1 MATGMGID
9 FVHQEIVLKSG
20 TSLWW
25 APMAW
30 AIFWGLLFNTALV
43 LVVTPVLYYAYYS
56 RVEKSKLFNWMKPQ
70 KASAADGESAFAA
83 ASGD

>member
-9 FVHQEIVLKSG
+9 WVNLGIVSKSQTAG
-20 TSLWW
+20 MW
-25 APMAW
+25 APLAW
-30 AIFWGLLFNTALV
+30 AIFWGLLFNTVLV

-56 RVEKSKLFNWMKPQ
+56 RVEKSKLFNWMKPE

-83 ASGD
+83 SSGD